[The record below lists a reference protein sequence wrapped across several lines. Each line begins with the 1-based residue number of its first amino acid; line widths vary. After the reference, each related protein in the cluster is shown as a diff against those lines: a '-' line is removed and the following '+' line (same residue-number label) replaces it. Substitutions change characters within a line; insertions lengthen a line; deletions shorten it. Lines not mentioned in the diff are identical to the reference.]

1 MRAKLIDG
9 NIVFAPR
16 MIQREIDGID
26 YTTYNPTDEI
36 LAEQGWLPL
45 VYIDMPNNVIE
56 GYHYED
62 IYVEQNDEIVQSWE
76 LVEDLETSDE
86 ISDTEALAI
95 ILGGEI

>member
-16 MIQREIDGID
+16 MIQRKIDGID
-26 YTTYNPTDEI
+26 YMTYNPTDEM
-36 LAEQGWLPL
+36 LAEQSWLPL
-45 VYIDMPNNVIE
+45 VYTDMPNNIIE

-62 IYVEQNDEIVQSWE
+62 IYVEQNGEIVQSWE
-76 LVEDLETSDE
+76 LVEDPETSDE